1 MEMKMLSKIV
11 AFPYRS
17 RFKWSRL
24 ILNENDNTIILAT
37 RLANKSVRKIEK
49 VIHFKESH
57 FFFRAPLYKICNLL
71 EISIPE
77 VYASNCILFRLK
89 DTPQVLHHQLKL
101 DQEAFYFAL
110 LGFEEAVVLSAV
122 DFEIHDDIPVI

>member
-1 MEMKMLSKIV
+1 MEMTMLSKIV
-11 AFPYRS
+11 TFPCRS

-57 FFFRAPLYKICNLL
+57 FFFRAPLYKVCNLL
-71 EISIPE
+71 EINIPE
-77 VYASNCILFRLK
+77 VYASNCILFQLK
-89 DTPQVLHHQLKL
+89 DIPQILHYQLKL
-101 DQEAFYFAL
+101 EQEAFYFAL

-122 DFEIHDDIPVI
+122 DFEIYDDIPVI